1 MLYVPAVCFVTLAYV
16 LGESGIYIAFDGDIV
31 LIIEKY
37 ELSELKD
44 DTKDVSVIRD
54 RLAQMS
60 CKAAVKGGRRI
71 SPAEADE
78 LFCKLLALDNPY
90 NCPHG
95 RPTMV
100 EFTEHDLE
108 KFFKRIV

>member
-1 MLYVPAVCFVTLAYV
+1 MGLLDEMSET
-16 LGESGIYIAFDGDIV
+16 GSDTSDI
-31 LIIEKY
+31 
-37 ELSELKD
+37 
-44 DTKDVSVIRD
+44 SVIHD

-60 CKAAVKGGRRI
+60 CKAAVKGGNRL
-71 SPAEADE
+71 SMMEADE
-78 LFCKLLALDNPY
+78 LLSELLSLDNPY

-100 EFTEHDLE
+100 EFSERDLE

>member
-1 MLYVPAVCFVTLAYV
+1 
-16 LGESGIYIAFDGDIV
+16 
-31 LIIEKY
+31 
-37 ELSELKD
+37 
-44 DTKDVSVIRD
+44 D

-60 CKAAVKGGRRI
+60 CKAAVKGGDRL
-71 SPAEADE
+71 SLMEAEE
-78 LFCKLLALDNPY
+78 LLTQLLSLDNPY

-100 EFTEHDLE
+100 EFTEKDLE